1 MKLLDQIDSPK
12 DLKKI
17 NFHQLPTLCNEIR
30 NYLLSTVSQVG
41 GHLASNLGSVEFTVA
56 LHYVFDSPKD
66 KLCWDVGH
74 QTYVHK
80 MLTGRK
86 NELTSIR
93 NLFGLSGF
101 PKIEESQHDLY
112 NTGHAGTAISQAL
125 GEAIARDHKLATKKI
140 KKKYNILAIT
150 GDASIA
156 SGISFEAMNHAGD
169 VKSPFLIILND
180 NEMSISPNV
189 GALSYTLNNLISKT
203 IYFKQ
208 RNRFYNFLKNEFGF
222 RSFLS
227 NFFFRFRRSVKSF
240 LAENDFFDALG
251 FRYLG
256 PIDGHDVIKL
266 VNIMKNLKN
275 IETPTILHLVTKKG
289 KGYQLAENDPVV
301 YHGVK
306 PFAREQGIPKDTVSS
321 WGFSEFMGACLVHLT
336 KKNSEICAITPA
348 MKEGSGLVKFAE
360 EYPKNFFDVGIAE
373 QHSATFAGSLAKAGL
388 KPFLCIYST
397 FLQRAYDQLI
407 QDIALM
413 NLPVRIVIDRAG
425 CVGGDGETHQGLYD
439 IAFMSCIPNIKILSA
454 SNPLELM
461 RILHFMVSY
470 NEHPISVRFPKKNFP
485 SSIFDEWKKSYESS
499 PHWSPFQAEVICK
512 GRDALILAEGA
523 MVDTAL
529 KAKEILFNEGV
540 ELEIVSLKSIKPIDS
555 KTIKKLIKSHN
566 IIFTIENHVLQG
578 GVGNM
583 IKIEF
588 SDLLTNKFFHSF
600 AYPEEPIPHGL
611 ISDVEKNYK
620 LDAHSISE
628 SIHKILGKL
637 PVKIKKK
644 SA

>member
-1 MKLLDQIDSPK
+1 MKLLDKVDSPR

-17 NFHQLPTLCNEIR
+17 KPRQLPELCHEIR

-41 GHLASNLGSVEFTVA
+41 GHLASNLGSVEFIVA
-56 LHYVFDSPKD
+56 LHYVFDSLSD

-80 MLTGRK
+80 ILTGRK
-86 NELTSIR
+86 NELASIR
-93 NLFGLSGF
+93 KLFGLSGF
-101 PKIEESQHDLY
+101 PKIEESPHDLY

-125 GEAIARDHKLATKKI
+125 GEAIARDYKLTTKKI
-140 KKKYNILAIT
+140 KKKYNVLAIT
-150 GDASIA
+150 GDASIV
-156 SGISFEAMNHAGD
+156 SGMSFEAMNHAGD
-169 VKSPFLIILND
+169 VKSSFLVILND

-189 GALSYTLNNLISKT
+189 GALSYTFNSLISKT
-203 IYFKQ
+203 IYYKQ
-208 RNRFYNFLKNEFGF
+208 RNRFYNFLKDKFWF
-222 RSFLS
+222 RSFLT
-227 NFFFRFRRSVKSF
+227 NLFFRFRRSVKSF
-240 LAENDFFDALG
+240 LTENNFFDALG

-289 KGYQLAENDPVV
+289 KGYQPAENDPVV

-306 PFAREQGIPKDTVSS
+306 PFKKEQGISEAVVTS
-321 WGFSEFMGACLVHLT
+321 WGFSTFMGACLAHLT
-336 KKNSEICAITPA
+336 KKSSDICAITPA
-348 MKEGSGLVKFAE
+348 MKEGSGLVQFAK

-439 IAFMSCIPNIKILSA
+439 IAFMSCIPNIRILSA
-454 SNPLELM
+454 SDPLELM
-461 RILHFMVSY
+461 KMLHFMANY
-470 NEHPISVRFPKKNFP
+470 NDHPISVRFPKKSFP
-485 SSIFDEWKKSYESS
+485 SSMFDAWKKNYELNED
-499 PHWSPFQAEVICK
+499 WSPFRSEVICK
-512 GRDALILAEGA
+512 GNDALILAEGA
-523 MVDTAL
+523 MVETAL
-529 KAKEILFNEGV
+529 KAKDILLSEGV
-540 ELEIVSLKSIKPIDS
+540 ELEIVSLKSIKPLDK
-555 KTIKKLIKSHN
+555 KTIKNRIKFQN
-566 IIFTIENHVLQG
+566 IIFTLENHVLQG
-578 GVGNM
+578 GVGSM
-583 IKIEF
+583 IKIAF
-588 SDLLTNKFFHSF
+588 SDLLINKFFYSF
-600 AYPEEPIPHGL
+600 AYPEGPIPHGS
-611 ISDVEKNYK
+611 ISDVEKHYQ
-620 LDAHSISE
+620 LDAHSISKY
-628 SIHKILGKL
+628 INKIVKKS
-637 PVKIKKK
+637 VTKIKKK